1 MKIYSY
7 ISALLIAGIASFSSC
22 SQEED
27 VKEMNGDNSSSG
39 LQISVSDGGYFDT
52 TPGTRAI
59 EKGYAT
65 EFTEGDEIGIFGVD
79 ANGIVENINNRKCMM
94 TADGNWKIDGEQIKY
109 NGAEFKQMKFY
120 AYYPYDV
127 NVKFNVTEGDPFAE
141 YISEWTLGNDQ
152 SGEKY
157 TKYDLMTS
165 SSSAVVDNRF
175 KGEINFKMQHC
186 MALAV
191 LKMPNLVYNF
201 INGSV
206 TIDDYEIP
214 ISNASFKLNNE
225 EVTPYYQK
233 GTGAYRFLVKP
244 GEEFKI
250 EATYTGVKE
259 MTCTASTTLNSGT
272 AKEYKVTDTNKK
284 EHTLAVGDYY
294 CADGSLVSKDAEIVP
309 NNVIGIVC
317 YVGNIQPSEA
327 SSENEIKDALLR
339 DYSNCT
345 HGLVVAVNYAEY
357 NNSKTSVFSPNSRDY
372 FYGDWFKTDEEWKDK
387 FFNSD
392 DVLTSSA
399 TDLATFASTL
409 PFLGYNNTEL
419 MLMSPSRANACEAA
433 ANYVEEY
440 RKNVESPSTVSAWF
454 APSLRELHVLF
465 TEISTINAQLKK
477 VNGDELKAG
486 DRHWST
492 NERNRNTQ
500 IVYQHNLS
508 TGVILDKR
516 RNEGAGYFRMM
527 LAF

>member
-39 LQISVSDGGYFDT
+39 LQIRVSDGGYFDT

-201 INGSV
+201 INSDV
-206 TIDDYEIP
+206 TIDDYELP
-214 ISNASFKLNNE
+214 ITNASFKLNNK

-233 GTGAYRFLVKP
+233 STGAYRFLVKP

-250 EATYTGVKE
+250 EGSYTGVKE
-259 MTCTASTTLNSGT
+259 MTYTATAKLNEGT
-272 AKEYKVTDTNKK
+272 AKVYTVSDTNKK
-284 EHTLAVGDYY
+284 EYTLSIGDYY
-294 CADGSLVSKDAEIVP
+294 CADGSIVSKGVDDKDIP

-317 YVGNIQPSEA
+317 YIGNPQPSITHPQSGNTED
-327 SSENEIKDALLR
+327 NDALKR
-339 DYSNCT
+339 DYPNCK
-345 HGLVVAVNYAEY
+345 HGLVIALNNADVNGTKVAPFA
-357 NNSKTSVFSPNSRDY
+357 NSRDF
-372 FYGDWFKTDEEWKDK
+372 FYGSWFTTDEDWMGK
-387 FFNSD
+387 FI
-392 DVLTSSA
+392 SSE
-399 TDLATFASTL
+399 TRDPL
-409 PFLGYNNTEL
+409 PGILGYNNAVL
-419 MLMSPSRANACEAA
+419 MENSPNKTLACDGALNYINAYRTAVPVPASACE
-433 ANYVEEY
+433 
-440 RKNVESPSTVSAWF
+440 WF
-454 APSLRELHVLF
+454 LPSLRELEDLVDVV
-465 TEISTINAQLKK
+465 ST
-477 VNGDELKAG
+477 VNTKIAAAGGEELIENG
-486 DRHWST
+486 GNGSRYWSS
-492 NERNRNTQ
+492 NERPGNSYV
-500 IVYQHNLS
+500 VYQHNLVSGGIS
-508 TGVILDKR
+508 TPYRSAGSTAGV
-516 RNEGAGYFRMM
+516 FRMM

>member
-201 INGSV
+201 IN
-206 TIDDYEIP
+206 
-214 ISNASFKLNNE
+214 
-225 EVTPYYQK
+225 
-233 GTGAYRFLVKP
+233 
-244 GEEFKI
+244 
-250 EATYTGVKE
+250 
-259 MTCTASTTLNSGT
+259 
-272 AKEYKVTDTNKK
+272 
-284 EHTLAVGDYY
+284 
-294 CADGSLVSKDAEIVP
+294 
-309 NNVIGIVC
+309 
-317 YVGNIQPSEA
+317 
-327 SSENEIKDALLR
+327 
-339 DYSNCT
+339 
-345 HGLVVAVNYAEY
+345 
-357 NNSKTSVFSPNSRDY
+357 
-372 FYGDWFKTDEEWKDK
+372 
-387 FFNSD
+387 SD
-392 DVLTSSA
+392 V
-399 TDLATFASTL
+399 
-409 PFLGYNNTEL
+409 
-419 MLMSPSRANACEAA
+419 R
-433 ANYVEEY
+433 
-440 RKNVESPSTVSAWF
+440 
-454 APSLRELHVLF
+454 
-465 TEISTINAQLKK
+465 
-477 VNGDELKAG
+477 
-486 DRHWST
+486 
-492 NERNRNTQ
+492 
-500 IVYQHNLS
+500 
-508 TGVILDKR
+508 
-516 RNEGAGYFRMM
+516 
-527 LAF
+527 